1 METNNMTNEQI
12 SAFLD
17 SELSDAHIDVA
28 LAALRQGD
36 GRATWDV
43 YHQIGDV
50 LRSDDMAQG
59 IRGDFTARMLA
70 RLDEEPPILAPPVRQ
85 IEQLQNAQ
93 ASGGAR
99 FAPSFKRYGF
109 PSAVAAAAI
118 CAVVLVPQL
127 MKGNRTDTMAP
138 VTIVVPPSQPGMQGA
153 TIADAGGAMQQG
165 AQQGTMVRDPRIS
178 QYLLAHQRFS
188 PSWNSSAQYARSATY
203 TVTSDS
209 DK

>member
-1 METNNMTNEQI
+1 METKNMTKEQI
-12 SAFLD
+12 SALLD

-28 LAALRQGD
+28 LAALRQSE
-36 GRATWDV
+36 GRVTWDV
-43 YHQIGDV
+43 YHHIGDV

-59 IRGDFTARMLA
+59 LHSDFTARMLA
-70 RLDEEPPILAPPVRQ
+70 RLDEEPPILAPQVRQ

-93 ASGGAR
+93 AISGMR

-109 PSAVAAAAI
+109 PSAVAAAVI

-127 MKGNRTDTMAP
+127 IKGSKTDTMAP
-138 VTIVVPPSQPGMQGA
+138 MTIVVPPSQPGMPAA
-153 TIADAGGAMQQG
+153 TLASAGGPTQE
-165 AQQGTMVRDPRIS
+165 GTMVRDPRIS
-178 QYLLAHQRFS
+178 QYLLAHQRYS

-203 TVTSDS
+203 TVTSDA

>member
-1 METNNMTNEQI
+1 M
-12 SAFLD
+12 
-17 SELSDAHIDVA
+17 AHDF
-28 LAALRQGD
+28 
-36 GRATWDV
+36 
-43 YHQIGDV
+43 
-50 LRSDDMAQG
+50 S
-59 IRGDFTARMLA
+59 GDFTSRMLA

-109 PSAVAAAAI
+109 PSAVAAAVI

-127 MKGNRTDTMAP
+127 TKSSKTDTIAP
-138 VTIVVPPSQPGMQGA
+138 YTVVVPPGQSGMPGTIASADGA
-153 TIADAGGAMQQG
+153 TQEGS
-165 AQQGTMVRDPRIS
+165 MVRDPRIS